1 MRGWAID
8 QLQKVISNKPG
19 IASLDPQINFCS
31 QSELMP
37 SIIKKTEAVFSNIAS
52 HPIGARDRIAT
63 PVRRDAMRCDD
74 FRSDP
79 IASLSHRPEYS
90 LT

>member
-1 MRGWAID
+1 MILSLTLSEAFVTSD
-8 QLQKVISNKPG
+8 LSHLQIRYRNLEEGFIISSRKP
-19 IASLDPQINFCS
+19 SKRS
-31 QSELMP
+31 QR
-37 SIIKKTEAVFSNIAS
+37 VFSNIAS